1 MVTIKEIAEI
11 CGVSATTVSNVLN
24 GKAKASEETRQ
35 KILKAVEEYGYTP
48 NAIAQGLRN
57 RRSKVIA
64 VISEDIAQFTSPAI
78 IESIVE
84 ICENCDYRVVVYNMR
99 LYDRWQDTWYGD
111 EEKYHSIVNPI
122 IRDIRSSQIDGVIYV
137 AGHARMIKIFNKKH
151 SHNIKFKN
159 FSSTNFLP
167 SRLAPTFVINIILLN
182 LFLQTSFNAL

>member
-24 GKAKASEETRQ
+24 GKAKASEKTRQ

-84 ICENCDYRVVVYNMR
+84 IIVYPSVYLYYIVEGRENLCDSTLVLQR
-99 LYDRWQDTWYGD
+99 G
-111 EEKYHSIVNPI
+111 
-122 IRDIRSSQIDGVIYV
+122 
-137 AGHARMIKIFNKKH
+137 
-151 SHNIKFKN
+151 N
-159 FSSTNFLP
+159 FYFEISKG
-167 SRLAPTFVINIILLN
+167 
-182 LFLQTSFNAL
+182 